1 MIKTLVVGYDESESA
16 SRALDRAAELAQAFG
31 SRLVVVS
38 VAPTQTPAVRGA
50 GGIDPTDSPA
60 KHREELAHAR
70 ELLAAKN
77 LEAAYVTAVGE
88 PADALVDAAAE
99 HSADMLV
106 VGTREPGLLDTLMR
120 GSVSRAVSRHA
131 RCDVLIVH

>member
-38 VAPTQTPAVRGA
+38 VAPTQSPAVRGA
-50 GGIDPTDSPA
+50 GGIDPTDPPA

-70 ELLAAKN
+70 
-77 LEAAYVTAVGE
+77 
-88 PADALVDAAAE
+88 
-99 HSADMLV
+99 
-106 VGTREPGLLDTLMR
+106 
-120 GSVSRAVSRHA
+120 
-131 RCDVLIVH
+131 